1 MESANS
7 VSDVTGCSSDGEGSV
22 GRQNPGDVL
31 AMELRNP
38 SDALQI
44 LAMSDQ
50 VRSGSRLQA
59 QFISTANLGEQLDAA
74 AHRTI
79 ATDTNQSPESQCHQS
94 PSATI
99 FDDYELVKR
108 GVLRPSL
115 VFELL
120 HELATLHKTSSVST
134 DGDQVSQLLSSV
146 LSDRPFSFAG
156 FIKNEPDSTV

>member
-1 MESANS
+1 M
-7 VSDVTGCSSDGEGSV
+7 SDVTESSSNGEDSV

-44 LAMSDQ
+44 LAMSGQ

-59 QFISTANLGEQLDAA
+59 QFTSTANLEEQLDAA
-74 AHRTI
+74 AHRTS
-79 ATDTNQSPESQCHQS
+79 ASDTNHSQDSQSHQR
-94 PSATI
+94 PSATM
-99 FDDYELVKR
+99 FDDYDLVKR

-134 DGDQVSQLLSSV
+134 DRDQISQLLSSV

-156 FIKNEPDSTV
+156 FIKNGPNSTV

>member
-1 MESANS
+1 
-7 VSDVTGCSSDGEGSV
+7 
-22 GRQNPGDVL
+22 
-31 AMELRNP
+31 MELRNP

-74 AHRTI
+74 AHRTS
-79 ATDTNQSPESQCHQS
+79 ASDTNQSPDSQCHQR